1 MLLPAIIKNTTNKC
15 IQADKKMSTKIS
27 LGFSPCP
34 NDTFIFDAMV
44 HHKID
49 TEGLDFDVIMAD
61 VEELNRMAFHNELM
75 MTKISFNAFS
85 KLSESYLLLDGGAAL
100 GKNCGPLIVAK
111 RPFPISDLKEKSMA
125 IPGENTTANLL
136 VSIAFPEIKNKK
148 ALLFS
153 EIEQAVLDEKFDCGL
168 VIHESRFTFQ
178 EKGLHKI
185 IDLGEFWEEKTHS
198 PIPLGGIIALRNLPI
213 ELLHKLNRVLK
224 KSVEFA
230 MQNPKSGLG
239 FIRCNAQEMSE
250 EVMYKHI
257 DLYVNDFSKNLGIEG
272 KNAVKILFEE
282 GRKLAL
288 IGNYHENLFLNQ
300 D

>member
-1 MLLPAIIKNTTNKC
+1 
-15 IQADKKMSTKIS
+15 MSTKIS

-61 VEELNRMAFHNELM
+61 VEELNQMAFRNQLM
-75 MTKISFNAFS
+75 VTKISFNAFS
-85 KLSESYLLLDGGAAL
+85 KLSENYLLLDGGAAL

-111 RPFPISDLKEKSMA
+111 KQFDIPELKHKSMA

-136 VSIAFPEIKNKK
+136 VSIAFPDITNKK
-148 ALLFS
+148 AILFS

-178 EKGLHKI
+178 EKGLYKI

-198 PIPLGGIIALRNLPI
+198 PIPLGGIIALRNLPV

-257 DLYVNDFSKNLGIEG
+257 DLYVNDFSKNLGMEG
-272 KNAVKILFEE
+272 KKAVKILFEE
-282 GRKLAL
+282 GRKLGL

>member
-1 MLLPAIIKNTTNKC
+1 
-15 IQADKKMSTKIS
+15 MSTKIS

-61 VEELNRMAFHNELM
+61 VEELNQMAFRNQLM
-75 MTKISFNAFS
+75 VTKISFNAFS
-85 KLSESYLLLDGGAAL
+85 KLSENYLLLDGGAAL

-111 RPFPISDLKEKSMA
+111 KQFDIQELKHKSMA

-136 VSIAFPEIKNKK
+136 VSIAFPEITNKK
-148 ALLFS
+148 AILFS

-178 EKGLHKI
+178 EKGLYKI

-198 PIPLGGIIALRNLPI
+198 PIPLGGIIALRNLPV

-257 DLYVNDFSKNLGIEG
+257 DLYVNDFSKNLGMEG
-272 KNAVKILFEE
+272 KKAVKILFEE
-282 GRKLAL
+282 GRKLGL